1 MENQEKVFADGLIAK
16 RRDNAPEYVIVNL
29 SVKVDEFIAFLRNNE
44 RNGWVNLGVKRGR
57 TGNLYTELDTFN
69 PKKEEEVANHPPKQH
84 RTAEEKARPML
95 EQESSFNNEDDD
107 DLPF

>member
-16 RRDNAPEYVIVNL
+16 RRDNAPDYVIVNL

-57 TGNLYTELDTFN
+57 TGNLYTELDTFD
-69 PKKEEEVANHPPKQH
+69 PKKKEEVASHPQKPH
-84 RTAEEKARPML
+84 RSAEETARPML
-95 EQESSFNNEDDD
+95 EQEPSFYDDESD
-107 DLPF
+107 ELPF